1 MTLPWK
7 LLGAVLALLALLGG
21 VRYTLYLRDT
31 VQTLEERAERAEN
44 AMKRTQATL
53 ARRER
58 DRAATDRIVA
68 SAQASV
74 QAAVVQ
80 SPEWARTETPKEVQI
95 AVCGVVRCVGSDST
109 GAPGP
114 GNSEADHAGGAE

>member
-1 MTLPWK
+1 MTIPWK
-7 LLGAVLALLALLGG
+7 LLAAFLAVLALLGG

-31 VQTLEERAERAEN
+31 VQTLEERAEKAEN
-44 AMKRTQATL
+44 TLKRTQATL

-109 GAPGP
+109 GTPGP
-114 GNSEADHAGGAE
+114 SDPGQDRT